1 MHKQRRSLIA
11 FCFLAAACG
20 GAGIGPATGQDLS
33 ADATVAMTVEVE
45 GEGPLV
51 VTRPKGCGAEPG
63 SPTDLSAEP
72 AHWLAFGTYLRWTD
86 TDGCPVRIDVI
97 SHIRGAGHC
106 NWQAAEFITIGNPLG
121 ASFASGLSPET
132 TNRYVWDPTG
142 VLPDGPYGDTLASA
156 ELPSSADDTG
166 FRREGAALWLNA
178 DDESVLYRVRGE
190 VVEIW
195 LRDFEVGLCA

>member
-1 MHKQRRSLIA
+1 M
-11 FCFLAAACG
+11 
-20 GAGIGPATGQDLS
+20 
-33 ADATVAMTVEVE
+33 
-45 GEGPLV
+45 
-51 VTRPKGCGAEPG
+51 
-63 SPTDLSAEP
+63 
-72 AHWLAFGTYLRWTD
+72 
-86 TDGCPVRIDVI
+86 RIDVI
-97 SHIRGAGHC
+97 SHIRGAEHC

-166 FRREGAALWLNA
+166 FRREATALWLNA
-178 DDESVLYRVRGE
+178 GDESVLYRVRGE